1 MVQNILE
8 DFVFT
13 LSPLGERLLTA
24 YAVPQEH
31 LLIIKASPGYV
42 ACPDGVYDYQYIN
55 CDDN

>member
-8 DFVFT
+8 DFVFIP
-13 LSPLGERLLTA
+13 SPLGERLLTA

-31 LLIIKASPGYV
+31 LLIIKASAGYV

-55 CDDN
+55 RDDN